1 MTTDALEIIQRGT
14 TEILVE
20 DELKKKLAEGRPLQI
35 KAGFD
40 PTAPDLHLGHTVL
53 INKMRQLQ
61 DLGHEVV
68 FLIGDFTGLIG
79 DPSGKSATR
88 PPLTVEEV
96 TANAKT
102 YQQQFNKILDST
114 KTKLRFNSEWLSKL
128 SVTELIKLAST
139 YTVARMLERDDFH
152 KRYHNHQAI
161 AIHEFLYP
169 LLQGYDSVVL
179 KTDIELGGNDQK
191 FNLLVGRELQKHFQ
205 QSPQVVIMMPLL
217 EGLDGVQKMS
227 KSLNNY
233 IGINEPAGEMFGK
246 IMSISDKLM
255 WRYFELLSLNKTMT
269 DINKMQQEAEQGANP
284 RQFKVELALEI
295 VARFHD
301 KVAAET
307 AYQEFEHRFKSGA
320 VPTDIKTI
328 TLTIDTDS
336 LSISNVLKQ
345 AGLAAST
352 SEALRSISAGAVKI
366 DSIKIEDKKLMLHS
380 NTTHIYQVG
389 KRRFAKVTILQNPA
403 CKK

>member
-20 DELKKKLAEGRPLQI
+20 DELKKKLALGKPLQI

-96 TANAKT
+96 AANAKT
-102 YQQQFNKILDST
+102 YQQQFNKILDSK

-191 FNLLVGRELQKHFQ
+191 FNLLMGRELQKHFQ
-205 QSPQVVIMMPLL
+205 ISPQVVIMMPLL
-217 EGLDGVQKMS
+217 EGLDGVKKMS

-255 WRYFELLSLNKTMT
+255 WRYFELLSLKKSMAN
-269 DINKMQQEAEQGANP
+269 IQQMQQEAGQGTNP

-295 VARFHD
+295 VERFHD
-301 KVAAET
+301 KAAAET
-307 AYQEFEHRFKSGA
+307 AYQEFEQRFKSGA
-320 VPTDIKTI
+320 LPTDIKEI
-328 TLTIDTDS
+328 TLMIDADS
-336 LSISNVLKQ
+336 LSITHLLKQ

-366 DSIKIEDKKLMLHS
+366 DSVKIEDKKLMLHS
-380 NTTHIYQVG
+380 NSTHIYQVG